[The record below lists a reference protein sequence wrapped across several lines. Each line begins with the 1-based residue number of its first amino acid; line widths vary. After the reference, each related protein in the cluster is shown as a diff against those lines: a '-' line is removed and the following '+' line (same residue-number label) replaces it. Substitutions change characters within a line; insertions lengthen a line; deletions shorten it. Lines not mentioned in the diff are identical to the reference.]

1 MKDKPSIAMIVAM
14 SENRVI
20 GKNNALPWHLPADL
34 AFFKKTTLG
43 HPVIMGRKTY
53 QSIGRLLPGRRNLIL
68 TRDASF
74 HIDNADIFS
83 SVSEAIASCSN
94 SDKLFIIGGAELFT
108 STLDIVN
115 DLYITIIHADIEG
128 DTFFPTI
135 DLNQWHQVSSETYP
149 QDDKNA
155 YSMSFIHYQRR

>member
-94 SDKLFIIGGAELFT
+94 SGIVIAGVNPVHLNELRT
-108 STLDIVN
+108 SLPALTHKTLKVQS
-115 DLYITIIHADIEG
+115 Y
-128 DTFFPTI
+128 
-135 DLNQWHQVSSETYP
+135 
-149 QDDKNA
+149 
-155 YSMSFIHYQRR
+155 